1 MLSEKNKR
9 MAMLLA
15 GIAIAYFVFGIAK
28 TIIYYMI
35 VGAILVYFLD
45 KKKPELTAG
54 IKKKFKNKL
63 DEKISEEIEKTKRSL
78 MA

>member
-1 MLSEKNKR
+1 MLSEQNKK
-9 MAMLLA
+9 MAMILA

-28 TIIYYMI
+28 TIVYYLI
-35 VGAILVYFLD
+35 VGAILFYFLD
-45 KKKPELTAG
+45 KKKSEITAG
-54 IKKKFKNKL
+54 IKTRVKKKL

>member
-9 MAMLLA
+9 MAMILA

-28 TIIYYMI
+28 TMIYYMI
-35 VGAILVYFLD
+35 VGAILFYFLD
-45 KKKPELTAG
+45 KKKPELTSA
-54 IKKKFKNKL
+54 IKKIFKNKL
-63 DEKISEEIEKTKRSL
+63 DEKISEEIEKTKRSR

>member
-1 MLSEKNKR
+1 MI
-9 MAMLLA
+9 LA

-28 TIIYYMI
+28 TMIYYMI
-35 VGAILVYFLD
+35 VGAILFYFLD

-63 DEKISEEIEKTKRSL
+63 DEKISEENEKKKRSL